1 MFEPSIS
8 INHVGIN
15 GVSGQ
20 IQTHVLA
27 IKLEDTFGVRTHG
40 EIKRLGL
47 ANVKFKTYCMDS
59 DCDHA
64 MRLKRASVLEN
75 NLPTGELKQ
84 LVNDYCDNLFFHGYN
99 GLIEKVCKAET
110 NQLDH
115 RSFSNIDFKNLL
127 IQTIKNKYTK
137 YVSARYCTD

>member
-1 MFEPSIS
+1 MFEPSIRIS
-8 INHVGIN
+8 HVGIN

-27 IKLEDTFGVRTHG
+27 IRLEDTLDVRTHG

-47 ANVKFKTYCMDS
+47 ANVKFKTYSMDS

-64 MRLKRASVLEN
+64 MRLKRASVLEK
-75 NLPTGELKQ
+75 NLSTGELKQ
-84 LVNDYCDNLFFHGYN
+84 LVNDYCDNLFFQGYN
-99 GLIEKVCKAET
+99 GLIEKVSKAET

-115 RSFSNIDFKNLL
+115 RIFSNIGFKNSL
-127 IQTIKNKYTK
+127 IQMIKTKYTE
-137 YVSARYCTD
+137 YVSANYCMD